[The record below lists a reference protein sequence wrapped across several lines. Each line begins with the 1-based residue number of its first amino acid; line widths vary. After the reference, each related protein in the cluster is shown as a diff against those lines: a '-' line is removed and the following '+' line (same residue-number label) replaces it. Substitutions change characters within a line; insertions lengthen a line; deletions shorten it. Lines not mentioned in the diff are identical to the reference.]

1 MGAECGSFA
10 VGDAPLSVPACRGML
25 PSHLA
30 SLLRRIPADHPFL
43 TAAQREEAAGREQI
57 FRAVKGYGHRPD
69 FVARIWNYGL
79 FWIRSFEGLD
89 PATTV
94 YMVYGP
100 DCVDRYPLSSP
111 QDCLPGAPG
120 TIRDV
125 RIYRVR
131 GEGPVEDVTHEL
143 APPPPRLTAAERRRY
158 GIYLRPDG
166 EALDTDIG
174 LEVGALYKTP
184 VMRWL
189 IDPPEEGDYD
199 APHITES
206 DPRGLTQAAHFGFLV
221 WTGERFELQE
231 KVSRVLW
238 ACGVEWNGEQGCLTG
253 FPRGGDRFLTDDA
266 PFRTDAG
273 ENP

>member
-1 MGAECGSFA
+1 MGAKCGDFT
-10 VGDAPLSVPACRGML
+10 VGDAPLHEPACRGVL
-25 PSHLA
+25 PPHVA
-30 SLLRRIPADHPFL
+30 SLLRAIPDDHPLL
-43 TAAQREEAAGREQI
+43 TAAVREEAAGKEQV

-79 FWIRSFEGLD
+79 FWIRSFEGPD

-131 GEGPVEDVTHEL
+131 GEGPVEDVTLEL
-143 APPPPRLTAAERRRY
+143 APPPPRLTPAERRRY
-158 GIYLRPDG
+158 GIYLRPEG

-174 LEVGALYKTP
+174 LNTGGLASTP
-184 VMRWL
+184 VMRWT
-189 IDPPEEGDYD
+189 IYPREEGDYE
-199 APHITES
+199 APRIPAS
-206 DPRGLTQAAHFGFLV
+206 DPRGFHRAAHFGFLV
-221 WTGERFELQE
+221 WTGERFELRQ
-231 KVSRVLW
+231 KVSLVLW
-238 ACGVEWNGEQGCLTG
+238 ACGVEWSGEKECLTG
-253 FPRGGDRFLTDDA
+253 FSTDGDPYLIDDSA
-266 PFRTDAG
+266 TKIDTGAEP
-273 ENP
+273 